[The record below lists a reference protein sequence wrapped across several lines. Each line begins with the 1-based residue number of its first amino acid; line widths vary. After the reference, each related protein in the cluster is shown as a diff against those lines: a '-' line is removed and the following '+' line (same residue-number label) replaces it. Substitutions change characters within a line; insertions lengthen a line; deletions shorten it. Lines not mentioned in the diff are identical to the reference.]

1 MRKFWVRVVISVAW
15 LILAR
20 WVGAPEWAACMFGA
34 VMGYLEV
41 PESAA

>member
-34 VMGYLEV
+34 VMGYLGV
-41 PESAA
+41 PERAK